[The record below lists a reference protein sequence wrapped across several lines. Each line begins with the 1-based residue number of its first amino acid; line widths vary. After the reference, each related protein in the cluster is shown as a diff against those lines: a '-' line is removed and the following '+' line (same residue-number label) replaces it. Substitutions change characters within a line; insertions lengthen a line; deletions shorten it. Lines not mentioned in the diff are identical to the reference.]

1 MQDLDFRL
9 GWELELN
16 IRRVRQNSAFFHRR
30 RKRACGVGALALIVA
45 VALTASPAA
54 ARSRYPYA
62 PPYYAPSY
70 YAPSYYAP
78 AYAPRSYAPRAVAH
92 KEVEHVNKDPFGD
105 IPKGPL
111 QIIVSID
118 EQKLHLYSDGTQ
130 VAETLVATGVPQLPT
145 PTGVFSVIEKD
156 RYHHSN
162 IYSNA
167 PMPFMQRITWSG
179 VALHEGENIGH
190 PASHGCIRM
199 PQDFAAKL
207 WVVTKLGVRVIV
219 ARPELQPVEFA
230 DAHLF
235 VHKVTPPVL
244 PPAPAAA
251 APPAPEPVKTAQTID
266 GDKATDA
273 SAAPNPAPPAAVT
286 ANEPATGPAVAASP
300 SPPPAA
306 AAPPAPEPVKTAQTI
321 DGDKATDASAAPN
334 PAPPA
339 AVTGNEPAAGPA
351 VAVPPSPPPAAAA
364 PPVPE
369 PVKTAQT
376 IDGDKTTDASAT
388 PNPAPPAAVAGN
400 DPAAGPA
407 AAAPQAEPAKSPVLP
422 ETTALRPTLQ
432 ADPPPA
438 PAAPAVPVP
447 PTKPATLIDADAA
460 SHGPIAIFVSRKEK
474 KIYVR
479 QRFTPLF
486 DAAITID
493 QPDRPLGTVV
503 FTALDYLP
511 DGTTFRWNVVSM
523 PPAPPKPARSVDVRY
538 VHGRRVVEE
547 HIEKPA
553 DPAPLPTP
561 QEVLAR
567 IEIPQDV
574 IDRISE
580 LMAPGSSLVVS
591 DQGLGDETGGGTDFI
606 VVTR

>member
-1 MQDLDFRL
+1 MR
-9 GWELELN
+9 GC
-16 IRRVRQNSAFFHRR
+16 S
-30 RKRACGVGALALIVA
+30 VGALALIAA

-54 ARSRYPYA
+54 AQYPYA
-62 PPYYAPSY
+62 PPYYAPGY
-70 YAPSYYAP
+70 YAPGYYAPP
-78 AYAPRSYAPRAVAH
+78 AYAPRSYARRAVAQ
-92 KEVEHVNKDPFGD
+92 KDVEHVNKDPFGD

-118 EQKLHLYSDGTQ
+118 EQKLRLYSDGTQ

-156 RYHHSN
+156 RFHHSN

-199 PQDFAAKL
+199 PHDFAAKL
-207 WVVTKLGVRVIV
+207 WVLTKLGVRVIV
-219 ARPELQPVEFA
+219 ARPELKPVEIA

-235 VHKVTPPVL
+235 VHKVAPPPTPPV
-244 PPAPAAA
+244 PAAAAPAAPEPVKTAQTIDGNKATDASAVPNPAPPAAVTGNEPAIAPAPAAA
-251 APPAPEPVKTAQTID
+251 APAAPEPVKTAQTID
-266 GDKATDA
+266 GDKTTDA
-273 SAAPNPAPPAAVT
+273 SAAPNPAPSA
-286 ANEPATGPAVAASP
+286 
-300 SPPPAA
+300 PPPVA
-306 AAPPAPEPVKTAQTI
+306 AAPA
-321 DGDKATDASAAPN
+321 
-334 PAPPA
+334 
-339 AVTGNEPAAGPA
+339 
-351 VAVPPSPPPAAAA
+351 
-364 PPVPE
+364 VPE

-376 IDGDKTTDASAT
+376 IDGDKTTDASAA
-388 PNPAPPAAVAGN
+388 PNPAPPAAANGS
-400 DPAAGPA
+400 DPAVAPA
-407 AAAPQAEPAKSPVLP
+407 AAAPQAEPAKSLALP
-422 ETTALRPTLQ
+422 DTATALRPTLQ

-438 PAAPAVPVP
+438 PAAQAVPVP
-447 PTKPATLIDADAA
+447 PAKPAALLDAEAA

-479 QRFTPLF
+479 QRFAPLF

-493 QPDRPLGTVV
+493 QPDRPLGTLI

-511 DGTTFRWNVVSM
+511 DGATLRWNVVAM
-523 PPAPPKPARSVDVRY
+523 PAEPPKPPKPSRSANNDRQIVRY
-538 VHGRRVVEE
+538 VRGRRVIEE
-547 HIEKPA
+547 RVA
-553 DPAPLPTP
+553 APVAAPTLPLAP
-561 QEVLAR
+561 QAPQDVLAR

-574 IDRISE
+574 IERISE
-580 LMAPGSSLVVS
+580 LMVPGSSLVVS

>member
-1 MQDLDFRL
+1 LDYRQ

-16 IRRVRQNSAFFHRR
+16 IRRVRQDSASFHRR
-30 RKRACGVGALALIVA
+30 HTRACGIGALALIAA

-54 ARSRYPYA
+54 AQLRYPYA
-62 PPYYAPSY
+62 PPYYAPGY
-70 YAPSYYAP
+70 YAPP
-78 AYAPRSYAPRAVAH
+78 AYVPRSYAPRAVAH
-92 KEVEHVNKDPFGD
+92 KDVEHVNKDPFGD

-118 EQKLHLYSDGTQ
+118 EQKLRLYSDGTQ

-156 RYHHSN
+156 RFHHSN

-199 PQDFAAKL
+199 PHDFAAKL

-219 ARPELQPVEFA
+219 ARPELKPVEIA

-235 VHKVTPPVL
+235 MHKVAPPPTPPV
-244 PPAPAAA
+244 PVAAAPATPEPVKTAQTIDGNKATDASATPNPAPPAAA
-251 APPAPEPVKTAQTID
+251 APASPEPVKTAQTID

-273 SAAPNPAPPAAVT
+273 SAAPNPAPPAA
-286 ANEPATGPAVAASP
+286 
-300 SPPPAA
+300 
-306 AAPPAPEPVKTAQTI
+306 AAPAAPEPVKTAQTI

-334 PAPPA
+334 PAPPVA
-339 AVTGNEPAAGPA
+339 ANG
-351 VAVPPSPPPAAAA
+351 S
-364 PPVPE
+364 
-369 PVKTAQT
+369 
-376 IDGDKTTDASAT
+376 
-388 PNPAPPAAVAGN
+388 

-407 AAAPQAEPAKSPVLP
+407 AAAPQAEPAKSPALP
-422 ETTALRPTLQ
+422 DAATALRPRLQ

-438 PAAPAVPVP
+438 PAAQAVPVP
-447 PTKPATLIDADAA
+447 PTKPAALLDAEAA

-479 QRFTPLF
+479 QRFAPLF

-493 QPDRPLGTVV
+493 QPDRPLGTLV
-503 FTALDYLP
+503 FTALEYLP
-511 DGTTFRWNVVSM
+511 DGATFRWNVVAM
-523 PPAPPKPARSVDVRY
+523 PAEPPKPSRGANNDRQIVRY
-538 VHGRRVVEE
+538 VRGRRIVEE
-547 HIEKPA
+547 RVAAPVA
-553 DPAPLPTP
+553 DPLPPQAP

-580 LMAPGSSLVVS
+580 LMVPGSSLVVS